1 MSQTFSPGAATVPQ
15 LRSDLI
21 VSRQGTTDISFVIK
35 DPATGRFF
43 RFKEI
48 EGFIL
53 QQLDGATS
61 LNVIQARVEN
71 TFGATLSW
79 QNLEQFVEKL
89 SRLGLLQTKT
99 ASEISP
105 QKPGRVRGNLFYLRF
120 NFFDPDAFFDRLI
133 QRTNFFFTPAFI
145 ISSALI
151 TVFALGLTLA
161 NWDDIVREIKIQFRF
176 QSFVIAWFTILGVIA
191 LHELAHGLTCKRFG
205 GKVHEIG
212 FLLIYFQPAFF
223 CNVSDAWL
231 FRQKSHR
238 LWVTFAGA
246 YFEIFLWATATV
258 IWRVTDFSSV
268 INYIALVVMA
278 TSGIKTLFNL
288 NPLIKLDGYYL
299 LSDFLEIPN
308 LRQKAFSY
316 LGALFKPFS
325 TSAISKKQITPRERR
340 IFFAYGLLAAVYSYW
355 LIAFIALRFG
365 NFLINRYQAW
375 GFIVFAG
382 LLVLI
387 FRNFLRKGLQVIS
400 SIFKVRNGITAF
412 IKRLAITSTVLA
424 LVAAVLYFCQ
434 MELKVSGEFNIL
446 PAHNAEIRAEVEG
459 IIREI
464 NKDEGDVVTRGDV
477 IARLSDRDCRSEL
490 QKIKAE
496 LEERQAKLKLLK
508 AGARSEELDLAR
520 TSITKGEER
529 LKFSKSHLEMDKSL
543 YEQKLLSR
551 KEFED
556 TEELVAV
563 RDKEVQEAK
572 QKLTLLLAGNR
583 PEEIE
588 AIEAEI
594 NRLKAQ
600 QHYLEEQLQLLV
612 VASPISGVI
621 TTHKLKEKIGQNIK
635 KGDLIAVVHQLK
647 TVTAEIVISEKEIS
661 DVKLGQKVMLKARSH
676 SDSSFFGKVIS
687 IAPIAN
693 KQTEANR
700 DRTLTV
706 ITELDNTSLLLKS
719 DMSGNAKIYC
729 GKQRLWNLITR
740 RLVRYIRVEFW
751 SWW

>member
-1 MSQTFSPGAATVPQ
+1 
-15 LRSDLI
+15 
-21 VSRQGTTDISFVIK
+21 
-35 DPATGRFF
+35 
-43 RFKEI
+43 EI
-48 EGFIL
+48 L
-53 QQLDGATS
+53 
-61 LNVIQARVEN
+61 
-71 TFGATLSW
+71 
-79 QNLEQFVEKL
+79 
-89 SRLGLLQTKT
+89 
-99 ASEISP
+99 P
-105 QKPGRVRGNLFYLRF
+105 QKRGRVRGNLFYLRF
-120 NFFDPDAFFDRLI
+120 NFFDPDALFDRLI
-133 QRTNFFFTPAFI
+133 RGTNFFFTPTFLVF
-145 ISSALI
+145 SALLTI
-151 TVFALGLTLA
+151 FALGLTVA
-161 NWDDIVREIKIQFRF
+161 NWGDIVREIKIQFHF
-176 QSFVIAWFTILGVIA
+176 QSFVVAWFTILAVIA

-212 FLLIYFQPAFF
+212 FLLLYFQPAFF

-231 FRQKSHR
+231 FREKSRR

-246 YFEIFLWATATV
+246 YFEIFLWAAATV
-258 IWRVTDFSSV
+258 IWRVTDFSTW

-299 LSDFLEIPN
+299 LSDYLEIPN
-308 LRQKAFSY
+308 LRQKAFGY

-325 TSAISKKQITPRERR
+325 PAAISKKQITPRDRR

-355 LIAFIALRFG
+355 LFAFIALRFG
-365 NFLINRYQAW
+365 NFLITRYQAW
-375 GFIVFAG
+375 GFIIFTS

-387 FRNFLRKGLQVIS
+387 FRNYLRKGLQLIS
-400 SIFKVRNGITAF
+400 SLFKVRNGITAF
-412 IKRLAITSTVLA
+412 IKKLAIASTVLA
-424 LVAAVLYFCQ
+424 LIVAVLYFVQ

-464 NKDEGDVVTRGDV
+464 TKDEGDAIKQGDI
-477 IARLSDRDCRSEL
+477 IARLSDRDCRAEL

-508 AGARSEELDLAR
+508 AGTRPEELELAK

-543 YEQKLLSR
+543 YDQKLLSR
-551 KEFED
+551 KEYED
-556 TEELVAV
+556 TQELVAV
-563 RDKEVQEAK
+563 RDKEVEEAK

-594 NRLKAQ
+594 NRLKAH

-635 KGDLIAVVHQLK
+635 KGDLIAVVHELK

-661 DVKLGQKVMLKARSH
+661 DVKVGQKVMLKARSN
-676 SDSSFFGKVIS
+676 SDNVFLGTVVS

-693 KQTEANR
+693 KQTEVGR
-700 DRTLTV
+700 DRTLIV
-706 ITELDNTSLLLKS
+706 ITELDNASLLLKS

-729 GKQRLWNLITR
+729 GKQRLWNLVTR